1 MVLLSYKTIWPSVFV
16 MERFFSNSEFC
27 YNSRFTVIFFSIL
40 KRFDYSLLTSVL
52 LLQSTLTPIIIFL
65 ISHLS
70 LFSGHFYDLIF
81 GELHFCPNL
90 WKHGFLYSSWCLLC
104 FLLCEQTPVIYLG
117 RIWAINSSNCLS
129 SMIHCF
135 FLLWIFWKL
144 LNLFSVFSTFLSPCE
159 VLGIIFFRPISQF
172 ILFSNFCFSK
182 LPSTFLVSYCLL
194 IFESLI
200 SLFKRGHSLSD
211 NRYSWSYW
219 GSKLVAFLFLA
230 ESHSWFFLFP
240 LVIVDLW
247 KFIFDYFNLRKNC
260 GLNWGHFFLRRIYTF
275 PSTVR
280 QIEHFGGPWM
290 NPRVSSSAGPPHFW
304 PTAGSPEPV
313 DGITDNRTC
322 SILTTT
328 PFPLLFVDSPSFQW
342 VQKCK
347 GHFLFSLKKPFILIS
362 LLAGNHRS

>member
-1 MVLLSYKTIWPSVFV
+1 MS
-16 MERFFSNSEFC
+16 C
-27 YNSRFTVIFFSIL
+27 
-40 KRFDYSLLTSVL
+40 TSVPVCGSTDFCIL
-52 LLQSTLTPIIIFL
+52 LDVCCAFCSVHRHLSFIWEEFEPLTLQIASPLWSMVFFFCESFENCL
-65 ISHLS
+65 IS
-70 LFSGHFYDLIF
+70 
-81 GELHFCPNL
+81 
-90 WKHGFLYSSWCLLC
+90 FLY
-104 FLLCEQTPVIYLG
+104 FP
-117 RIWAINSSNCLS
+117 LS
-129 SMIHCF
+129 S
-135 FLLWIFWKL
+135 L
-144 LNLFSVFSTFLSPCE
+144 
-159 VLGIIFFRPISQF
+159 FFRPISQF
-172 ILFSNFCFSK
+172 ILFSNFCLMHMLIFFISTIYFSK

-194 IFESLI
+194 IFESVI

-247 KFIFDYFNLRKNC
+247 KFIFGYFNLRKNC

-275 PSTVR
+275 PSTMR
-280 QIEHFGGPWM
+280 QIEPFGGPWM

-313 DGITDNRTC
+313 DGITDNRNC

-328 PFPLLFVDSPSFQW
+328 PLPLLFVDSPSFQW